1 MADPGYLEEIETF
14 LRDYF
19 EFALDSTYKELR
31 VNFVFYTWVA
41 VYGTGIPDG
50 SKPFRG
56 KDLNY
61 VSKIKEQARTM
72 RGQKIPNAIV
82 YSRLQMPVDE
92 EIGLK
97 EHFDKEDNI
106 VLLCLEDIP
115 DCIPPESYQDD
126 YTADLALMDCLRV
139 VVIKHAGAV
148 RNKLKEKASLER
160 KRQYVSFLD
169 GNGGNAVMY
178 ADMDIVFTCDKVPT
192 VYAKDGLCSY
202 PELHKVFLG
211 DPHVERPPW
220 LKEKMAKHA
229 AVFRRD
235 WKDIAQYIICDGGY
249 AVAADIYKDL
259 GRQYKPCVATG
270 ENCMLLV
277 AYESVPLFWR
287 LVSNSSLIIDLHS
300 IDTPLRCENHT
311 LIYLQLLPYMVHR
324 GDRTW
329 YKSSQP

>member
-139 VVIKHAGAV
+139 VV
-148 RNKLKEKASLER
+148 
-160 KRQYVSFLD
+160 
-169 GNGGNAVMY
+169 
-178 ADMDIVFTCDKVPT
+178 
-192 VYAKDGLCSY
+192 
-202 PELHKVFLG
+202 
-211 DPHVERPPW
+211 
-220 LKEKMAKHA
+220 
-229 AVFRRD
+229 FRRD
-235 WKDIAQYIICDGGY
+235 WKDIAQYIIRDGGY

-287 LVSNSSLIIDLHS
+287 LVSNSSLIIDFHS

-329 YKSSQP
+329 HKSSQP